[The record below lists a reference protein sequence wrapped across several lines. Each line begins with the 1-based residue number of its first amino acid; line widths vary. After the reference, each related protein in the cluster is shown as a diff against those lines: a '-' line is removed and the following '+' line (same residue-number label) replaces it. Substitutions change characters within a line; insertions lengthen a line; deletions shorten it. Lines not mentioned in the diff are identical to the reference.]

1 MKKEKI
7 PDFLLGGLAVA
18 LLAAVVGYNLA
29 AAPRYDPDAV
39 VYSAASETSFAPS
52 KTESQLLVN
61 INTATLEQLQELPG
75 IGPVT
80 AQKIVEYRERYGNF
94 VDVYELDEI
103 AGIGEKTLEKLL
115 PYITV

>member
-1 MKKEKI
+1 MKKERI
-7 PDFLLGGLAVA
+7 PDLLLGGVAAA

-29 AAPRYDPDAV
+29 AAPRYDPSAV
-39 VYSAASETSFAPS
+39 VYSAVSETAFAPS
-52 KTESQLLVN
+52 KSESQLLIN
-61 INTATLEQLQELPG
+61 LNTATLEQLQELPG

-80 AQKIVEYRERYGNF
+80 AQKILEYRERYGSF

-103 AGIGEKTLEKLL
+103 SGIGEKTLERLL